1 MSSRSSK
8 ACVGV
13 GEYVNSSGPAET
25 LAETCSGS
33 GWAMRTTSNSSRDT
47 NNFLRSV
54 SSRSASTFI
63 AVGGHVDN
71 AHVALTLAEVGPD

>member
-1 MSSRSSK
+1 
-8 ACVGV
+8 
-13 GEYVNSSGPAET
+13 
-25 LAETCSGS
+25 
-33 GWAMRTTSNSSRDT
+33 MRTTSNSSRDT